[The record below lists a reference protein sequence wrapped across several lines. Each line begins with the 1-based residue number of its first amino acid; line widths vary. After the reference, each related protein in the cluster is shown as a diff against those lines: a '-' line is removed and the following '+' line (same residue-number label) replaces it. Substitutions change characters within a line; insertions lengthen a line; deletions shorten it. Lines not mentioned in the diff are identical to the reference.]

1 MVTGWWLRFSTHT
14 HNRPVIHTK
23 AVISSVN
30 HSPSDRV
37 YVCPS
42 LLPVSCLLCSSHPS
56 FPTENQTSPALPC
69 LRPFA
74 HAMVH
79 CPTYSTCS
87 FWQAHPYLSLGS
99 QIHCSLS
106 GRVLLTPRPEQ
117 VSSGSSVSFLP
128 LHITQFEISCLLVRM
143 FFFSPDWTVSYS
155 RIRTMCA

>member
-1 MVTGWWLRFSTHT
+1 MLSNKSWIMSLTLLAQPSHG
-14 HNRPVIHTK
+14 
-23 AVISSVN
+23 
-30 HSPSDRV
+30 SPSHQWSTYLHLIRSLPTTF
-37 YVCPS
+37 PS
-42 LLPVSCLLCSSHPS
+42 SFCSSHPS
-56 FPTENQTSPALPC
+56 FPTENQTSPTLPC

-99 QIHCSLS
+99 QSHCSLS
-106 GRVLLTPRPEQ
+106 GRLSLSPRPEQ
-117 VSSGSSVSFLP
+117 VSSGSSVSFPP
-128 LHITQFEISCLLVRM
+128 LYITQFEISCLLVCM